1 MDGAVIVDAEEE
13 GEREAPS
20 LSFCQLRF
28 VVFSRFRRFVISF
41 RHFVYFIPPFCR
53 FVISFRRFV
62 YFIPPFCRFVE

>member
-41 RHFVYFIPPFCR
+41 R
-53 FVISFRRFV
+53 RFV